1 MLRNDLITQLSRQ
14 DNDPVSVDVN
24 GILIDVERVT
34 VARDDIVI
42 VLNPED
48 LSDTLRKLAS
58 GQLPLP
64 AGHALPAEHA
74 PAADH
79 KPSQ

>member
-1 MLRNDLITQLSRQ
+1 MPAAPDDEWRPAMLRNDLITQLSRQ

-48 LSDTLRKLAS
+48 LFDTLQKLAS
-58 GQLPLP
+58 GRLSLP
-64 AGHALPAEHA
+64 A
-74 PAADH
+74 DH
-79 KPSQ
+79 EPPQ